1 MFAKAAVF
9 FFALVTFANAA
20 PFIYNPTNPDVRPI
34 NKVALPDA
42 KYEIQPF
49 PGVTSDI
56 GISKR
61 GIDFDLDLD
70 VDLDVD
76 LDWDFELHLK
86 RETVNLDTLCS
97 SILDGLKSNGLD
109 EYVEHFSTKI
119 QRLKDLLA
127 SGVSHAQITAEAN
140 NLLLEYKQVLAG
152 LKANKSVE
160 ARGAVN
166 PKVLAQLKKFVD
178 NAVKLLRFL
187 GRSAEV
193 INTFLSEIEQLKI
206 EVQNGTLD
214 VGDLLSA
221 ARDILL
227 SFH

>member
-1 MFAKAAVF
+1 MFAKAVVF
-9 FFALVTFANAA
+9 FFALVTFVNAA
-20 PFIYNPTNPDVRPI
+20 PIIDYTTNPSVRP
-34 NKVALPDA
+34 LPDA
-42 KYEIQPF
+42 KYEIKPV

-56 GISKR
+56 GISER
-61 GIDFDLDLD
+61 GIDFDFDLD
-70 VDLDVD
+70 VDVD
-76 LDWDFELHLK
+76 LDLDFEWHLK

-97 SILDGLKSNGLD
+97 SILNGLKSNGLD
-109 EYVEHFSTKI
+109 EYVEHFSTRI

-140 NLLLEYKQVLAG
+140 NLLLEYKQVLDG
-152 LKANKSVE
+152 LKANKSIE
-160 ARGAVN
+160 ARGVVN

-193 INTFLSEIEQLKI
+193 INTFLSEIEQLKV